1 MSPKSFPR
9 GEQQLLTAYP
19 ESRVLPAPHRY
30 EGRVVSVELP
40 AEDTLIIKVE
50 APEAKSIPFRAG
62 QYAMLYAAGL
72 EPRAFS
78 IASAPHLP
86 FLEFHVKSTGRGIS
100 AHIFANWK
108 LGDTVT
114 FEAPFGDHYW
124 RASSR
129 PLLALAG
136 GVGIAPLKAIIE
148 AHFEHAVQSPAHLYW
163 GVRDEA
169 HLYLDNFFRDLSAK
183 HHSFHYVPLLA
194 QDGSK
199 APLRTGFIGPAVTQ
213 DFPTLAG
220 FNVYMA
226 GPAAMVEATLPL
238 LLQHGAEKDFIFSD
252 AFGP

>member
-1 MSPKSFPR
+1 M
-9 GEQQLLTAYP
+9 TAHP
-19 ESRVLPAPHRY
+19 ESRVQPAPRRY
-30 EGRVVSVELP
+30 EGRVVSVDAP
-40 AEDTLIIKVE
+40 AEDTRIIKIEVSGAE
-50 APEAKSIPFRAG
+50 GIPFKAG
-62 QYAMLYAAGL
+62 QYAMLYAPGL

-86 FLEFHVKSTGRGIS
+86 ALEFHVKSTGRGIS

-108 LGDTVT
+108 QGDTVA

-148 AHFEHAVQSPAHLYW
+148 AHFDHTVQSPAHLYW
-163 GVRDEA
+163 GVRDEV
-169 HLYLDNFFRDLSAK
+169 HLYLDGFFRSLLTK

-194 QDGSK
+194 QGNGK
-199 APLRTGFIGPAVTQ
+199 TTLRAGFIGPAVAQ

-220 FNVYMA
+220 FNIYMA

-238 LLQHGAEKDFIFSD
+238 LLQHGAEKDYIFSD

>member
-1 MSPKSFPR
+1 
-9 GEQQLLTAYP
+9 LTAHP
-19 ESRVLPAPHRY
+19 ESRAQTEPRRY
-30 EGRVVSVELP
+30 EGRVLSVDIP
-40 AEDTLIIKVE
+40 AEDTRIIKIEVAGLE
-50 APEAKSIPFRAG
+50 RIPFKAG
-62 QYAMLYAAGL
+62 QYAMLYAPGL

-100 AHIFANWK
+100 AHIFENWRQ
-108 LGDTVT
+108 GDAVA
-114 FEAPFGDHYW
+114 FEAPYGDHYW

-148 AHFEHAVQSPAHLYW
+148 AQFDHAVQSPAHLYW

-169 HLYLDNFFRDLSAK
+169 HLYLDGFFRGLLAK
-183 HHSFHYVPLLA
+183 HPSFHYIPLLA
-194 QDGSK
+194 HSAGKPS
-199 APLRTGFIGPAVTQ
+199 LRTGFIGPAVTN

-220 FNVYMA
+220 FNIYMA

-238 LLQHGAEKDFIFSD
+238 LLQHGAEKDHIFSD

>member
-1 MSPKSFPR
+1 MSPKSFPK
-9 GEQQLLTAYP
+9 GTKLLTVHP
-19 ESRVLPAPHRY
+19 EPRLQQTPRRY
-30 EGRVVSVELP
+30 EGRVVSVEAP
-40 AEDTLIIKVE
+40 AEDTRIIKVE
-50 APEAKSIPFRAG
+50 VASAERIPFRAG
-62 QYAMLYAAGL
+62 QYAMLYAPGL

-108 LGDTVT
+108 KGDAVT

-148 AHFEHAVQSPAHLYW
+148 AQFDHAVQSPAHLYW
-163 GVRDEA
+163 GVRDEE
-169 HLYLDNFFRDLSAK
+169 HLYLDDFFRGLIAK
-183 HHSFHYVPLLA
+183 HHSFHYIPLLA
-194 QDGSK
+194 QGSGK
-199 APLRTGFIGPAVTQ
+199 SSLRMGFIGPAVAN

-220 FNVYMA
+220 FNIYMA

>member
-1 MSPKSFPR
+1 
-9 GEQQLLTAYP
+9 LTAQP
-19 ESRVLPAPHRY
+19 DTSSQDTPRRY
-30 EGRVVSVELP
+30 TGTI
-40 AEDTLIIKVE
+40 AAVE
-50 APEAKSIPFRAG
+50 AVAADTCIFKVMVADQGRIPFRAG
-62 QYAMLYAAGL
+62 QYAMLYADGL

-86 FLEFHVKSTGRGIS
+86 FVEFHIKNTGHGIS
-100 AHIFANWK
+100 GHIFQNWK
-108 LGDTVT
+108 EGGEIT

-148 AHFEHAVQSPAHLYW
+148 AHFDHAAQSPAHLYW

-169 HLYLDNFFRDLSAK
+169 HLYLDGFFRGLQKA
-183 HHSFHYVPLLA
+183 HAQFHYVPLLA
-194 QDGSK
+194 QGDGKSRI
-199 APLRTGFIGPAVTQ
+199 RTGFTGPSVAK

-220 FNVYMA
+220 FNIYMA

-238 LLQHGAEKDFIFSD
+238 LLKHGAEKDFIYSD